1 LGGHIG
7 VASAWK
13 ILLADILINYPS
25 CRGVECYNSFSIVLE
40 VKKGRHKRRKEDRK
54 EDDAIGIGKYNIDGL
69 IMLNLN

>member
-1 LGGHIG
+1 VIYLHHKYCNQ
-7 VASAWK
+7 SNN
-13 ILLADILINYPS
+13 LAY
-25 CRGVECYNSFSIVLE
+25 RGMQCYNICYSALE